1 MYILTKKI
9 AIIGGGIVGSTAAY
23 FLSQLDSGNDFE
35 VTMFD
40 DGNGQATKAA
50 AGIISPWLSKRR
62 NKSWYNLARDG
73 ATLLKQISKESKM
86 PESIYNQCGTII
98 TREDSEKLKELYQ
111 LAEERRDETDTIGE
125 IKELT
130 ADEVMR
136 FVPIIDNSYPGVFVS
151 GGARLNGDKYASHLT
166 KIAKNK
172 NLTLIKQPVS
182 INKDGNV
189 ELDGRFLE
197 FDNIILAT
205 GAWTKDILR
214 QLPLDVDVRPQKG
227 QLIELSTT
235 QILGANVDMPV
246 IMPEGE
252 SDFIPLGNGRLI
264 VGASHENDKG
274 FDLSADADIIDALLN
289 SAHSMSNQINAENL
303 IRVKIGTRAYTS
315 DFAPFFGR
323 IPGYEKILVGSG
335 LGSSGL
341 TTGPLVGNIL
351 AEMIADKVDYDIDEY
366 RKPIENYIKLVK

>member
-1 MYILTKKI
+1 MTKKI

-23 FLSQLDSGNDFE
+23 FLSQLDSGNNFD

-62 NKSWYNLARDG
+62 NKKWYNLARDG
-73 ATLLKQISKESKM
+73 ATLLKQISKQSKM

-98 TREDSEKLKELYQ
+98 TREDSTKLQGLYQ
-111 LAEERRDETDTIGE
+111 LAESRLDETDTIGD

-130 ADEVMR
+130 SNEVMR
-136 FVPIIDNSYPGVFVS
+136 YVPIIDNSFPGILVT
-151 GGARLNGDKYASHLT
+151 GGARLNGDKYLSYLT
-166 KIAKNK
+166 KIAKNN
-172 NLTLIKQPVS
+172 NLTVIRQSVS
-182 INKDGNV
+182 INKDGNI
-189 ELDGRFLE
+189 ELDGKIMD

-205 GAWTKDILR
+205 GAWTKQILEE

-227 QLIELSTT
+227 QLIELSTAH
-235 QILGANVDMPV
+235 ILGSNVEMPV

-252 SDFIPLGNGRLI
+252 SDFIPLGNRHLV

-274 FDLSADADIIDALLN
+274 FDLSADADIIDELLN
-289 SAHSMSNQINAENL
+289 SAHSMSSQINAENL

-315 DFAPFFGR
+315 DFAPFFGN

-341 TTGPLVGNIL
+341 TTGPLVGKIL
-351 AEMIADKVDYDIDEY
+351 AEMIADKVDYDIEEY

>member
-1 MYILTKKI
+1 MTKKI

-23 FLSQLDSGNDFE
+23 FLSQLDTGNDFD

-62 NKSWYNLARDG
+62 NKKWYNLARDG
-73 ATLLKQISKESKM
+73 ATLLKQIAKQSEM
-86 PESIYNQCGTII
+86 PDSIYNQCGTII
-98 TREDSEKLKELYQ
+98 TREDSTKLKELYQ
-111 LAEERRDETDTIGE
+111 LAQERLEETDTIGN
-125 IKELT
+125 IKELR

-136 FVPIIDNSYPGVFVS
+136 LVPIIDNSFPGIFVS
-151 GGARLNGDKYASHLT
+151 GGARLNGDKYSSHLI
-166 KIAKNK
+166 KIAKRK
-172 NLTLIKQPVS
+172 NLTVIKQMVS
-182 INKDGNV
+182 INKDGNID
-189 ELDGRFLE
+189 LDGQSLE

-205 GAWTKDILR
+205 GAWTKQILEN
-214 QLPLDVDVRPQKG
+214 LPLDVDVRPQKG
-227 QLIELSTT
+227 QLIELSTA
-235 QILGANVDMPV
+235 QILGANVEMPV
-246 IMPEGE
+246 VMPEGE
-252 SDFIPLGNGRLI
+252 SDFIPLSNGRLI

-274 FDLSADADIIDALLN
+274 FDLSPDSDVIDELLE
-289 SAHSMSNQINAENL
+289 SAHSISEQINAENL

-315 DFAPFFGR
+315 DFAPFFGNV
-323 IPGYEKILVGSG
+323 PGYEKILVGSG

-341 TTGPLVGNIL
+341 TTGPLVGKIL